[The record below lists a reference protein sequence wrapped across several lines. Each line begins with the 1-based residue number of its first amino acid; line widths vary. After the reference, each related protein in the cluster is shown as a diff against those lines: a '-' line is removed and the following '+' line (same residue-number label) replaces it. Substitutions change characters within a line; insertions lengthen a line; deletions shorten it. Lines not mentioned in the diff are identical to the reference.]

1 MKMNKP
7 LLILGMFVAVN
18 VTAQDL
24 AVVPKTTTPVASQ
37 PQANVAVTP
46 EGGIVIV
53 PMKAGVI
60 IPVQPLTK
68 EEGEKLRAE
77 MKQRKAE
84 RAARSKAVSGSSSSS
99 TKAQ

>member
-1 MKMNKP
+1 MMKKF
-7 LLILGMFVAVN
+7 ILAAAIFSVGAVAQDVAVI
-18 VTAQDL
+18 
-24 AVVPKTTTPVASQ
+24 PKTATPIASQ
-37 PQANVAVTP
+37 PQANVAITP
-46 EGGIVIV
+46 DGGVVIV

-68 EEGEKLRAE
+68 EEAEKLRAE
-77 MKQRKAE
+77 MRQRKAE